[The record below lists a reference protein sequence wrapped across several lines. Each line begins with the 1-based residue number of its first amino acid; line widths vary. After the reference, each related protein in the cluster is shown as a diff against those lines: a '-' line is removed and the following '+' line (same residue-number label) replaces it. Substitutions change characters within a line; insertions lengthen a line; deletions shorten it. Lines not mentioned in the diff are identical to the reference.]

1 MNSVAC
7 HEEFRATEMSH
18 KAAHKHTKAGRN
30 HPAIDPGFAVT
41 RNGFHIRVSPSDG
54 PVRRNVDQLIQ
65 RMYASRGLSTSQ
77 PIAPPSPPPTLQTTL
92 IASQGDRVFG
102 TLTVG
107 VDTGAGLLADTL
119 YRPQIDVARG
129 QGARVCEVTRLAMDP
144 ELNSQEALGAIFH
157 LGFIIARFIHGMTDL
172 FAEVHPR
179 HVPYYRRMLG
189 YRVAG
194 PNLICPRVGAPA
206 VLMHLPLSHAEQ
218 ETLRHGG
225 NKHSRDRSLYQRFF
239 SPVEQG
245 QILRQ
250 LNLEAA

>member
-1 MNSVAC
+1 MNSVAR
-7 HEEFRATEMSH
+7 HEESRVTEMSH
-18 KAAHKHTKAGRN
+18 LAAHTHPKFRRKHT
-30 HPAIDPGFAVT
+30 AINPGFAVT
-41 RNGFHIRVSPSDG
+41 RNGFHIRVSPNEG
-54 PVRRNVDQLIQ
+54 PVRRNVDQLIE
-65 RMYASRGLSTSQ
+65 RMYGWRGLG
-77 PIAPPSPPPTLQTTL
+77 IAQTCPLPSPTLQTTL

-119 YRPQIDVARG
+119 YRPQIDVARQ

-144 ELNSQEALGAIFH
+144 DLNSPEALGAIFH

-179 HVPYYRRMLG
+179 HVAYYRRMLG

-225 NKHSRDRSLYQRFF
+225 SKHGRDRSLYRRFF
-239 SPVEQG
+239 SPGEQN

-250 LNLEAA
+250 LTMEVN